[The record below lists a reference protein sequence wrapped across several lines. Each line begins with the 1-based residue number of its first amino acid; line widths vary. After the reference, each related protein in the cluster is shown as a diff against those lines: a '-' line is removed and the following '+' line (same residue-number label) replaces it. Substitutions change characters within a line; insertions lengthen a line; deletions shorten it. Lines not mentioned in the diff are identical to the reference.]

1 MDNSDVFKGL
11 AASAGVKVSVLYFA
25 RLREALGVQREEL
38 ALPEGVTTVAGL
50 RAHLRERGGAWD
62 KELAADRPVR
72 IAVNQDMAAPDT
84 ALRNG
89 DEVAVFPPVTGG

>member
-1 MDNSDVFKGL
+1 MDNSDVYKGL
-11 AASAGVKVSVLYFA
+11 AAITGVTISVLYFA
-25 RLREALGVQREEL
+25 RLREALGMQREDL
-38 ALPEGVTTVAGL
+38 ALPEGVTTVATL
-50 RAHLRERGGAWD
+50 RAHLRQRGGAWE

-84 ALRNG
+84 PLRDG